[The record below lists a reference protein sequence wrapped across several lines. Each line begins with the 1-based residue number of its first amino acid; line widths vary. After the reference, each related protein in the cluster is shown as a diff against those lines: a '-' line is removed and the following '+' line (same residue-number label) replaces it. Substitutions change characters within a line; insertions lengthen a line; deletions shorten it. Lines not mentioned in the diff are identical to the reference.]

1 MERAGIVMRWGAAV
15 IAVVLGTEAQA
26 APGEAPVEAS
36 GGIVGPEIES
46 PEELEPELPAE
57 PEPPEP
63 VESPEPVAPIETTE
77 LVEPTEPVEPT
88 KTVAPPAA
96 TASTAAAAPV
106 SVTPKTVE
114 ISGKPGDGLTV
125 RVSDAFSLNVRSRI
139 QLRYQLDVPAP
150 DDLGVRSTRQLVNI
164 GTARLWFSGHVFRP
178 QLTYMIQL
186 AVAGRDYRDGAVSP
200 LYDAFLDWKA
210 HRDISI
216 KAGQYF
222 VPFDRLRTVREF
234 ALQLGDRPRP
244 VAELTLDRDVGVTLY
259 SDKFLHD
266 RSPVAWRLGAFGGGG
281 TNLSLGKDPGALL
294 VGRVE
299 LRPLGPID
307 DDSEGDLERR
317 KKPALALG
325 GAFAANFNTNRLRST
340 TGTTFTGGTTHY
352 YHVAADLVFKV
363 RGLALQGE
371 YLRKQAS
378 VNAIRSTDED
388 GMPLVEHTRSGQGW
402 VAQASYLFDPPIELV
417 GRMSRLYAL
426 GRTDPA
432 FVSEL
437 DARGQEVG
445 AGLNYYFNG
454 HKMKLQA
461 DWIALMPGDFDFGRA
476 AHVAHLQ
483 LDVTF

>member
-1 MERAGIVMRWGAAV
+1 MERAGIVMRWGAVV
-15 IAVVLGTEAQA
+15 IAAVLGADAQAA
-26 APGEAPVEAS
+26 APGEVVAPEVGPVED
-36 GGIVGPEIES
+36 GREPEPLVGPEL
-46 PEELEPELPAE
+46 PVELEPSVESELPAE
-57 PEPPEP
+57 PEPP
-63 VESPEPVAPIETTE
+63 VEPEPP
-77 LVEPTEPVEPT
+77 EPVEPEP
-88 KTVAPPAA
+88 VEPIDSPAV
-96 TASTAAAAPV
+96 TASTTAEAPAPA
-106 SVTPKTVE
+106 TPKTVE

-125 RVSDAFSLNVRSRI
+125 RVSDAFSLNIRSRI

-150 DDLGVRSTRQLVNI
+150 DDVGARSTRQLINI
-164 GTARLWFSGHVFRP
+164 GTARLWLSGHVFRP

-200 LYDAFLDWKA
+200 VYDAFLDWKA
-210 HRDISI
+210 HRDISV

-234 ALQLGDRPRP
+234 ALQMGDRPRP
-244 VAELTLDRDVGVTLY
+244 VTELTLDRDVGVTLY

-294 VGRVE
+294 VGRLE
-299 LRPLGPID
+299 LRPLGALD

-325 GAFAANFNTNRLRST
+325 GAFAANFNTNRMRST
-340 TGTTFTGGTTHY
+340 TGTTFVGGTTHY
-352 YHVAADLVFKV
+352 YHAAADLVLKA
-363 RGLALQGE
+363 RGFALQGE

-378 VNAIRSTDED
+378 VAEIRSTDED
-388 GMPLVEHTRSGQGW
+388 GMPLVEYTRSGQGW
-402 VAQASYLFDPPIELV
+402 IAQASYVFDPPIEVV
-417 GRMSRLYAL
+417 GRLSRLYPLA
-426 GRTDPA
+426 GTDPA

-437 DARGQEVG
+437 RARGQEVG

-454 HKMKLQA
+454 HKLKLQA

>member
-1 MERAGIVMRWGAAV
+1 MEQAGIVMRWGAIV
-15 IAVVLGTEAQA
+15 IAMMMGTEARA
-26 APGEAPVEAS
+26 APGEVELEPPVIGPVE
-36 GGIVGPEIES
+36 G
-46 PEELEPELPAE
+46 ELVRPAEPELPAE
-57 PEPPEP
+57 PEPP
-63 VESPEPVAPIETTE
+63 VEPEPP
-77 LVEPTEPVEPT
+77 
-88 KTVAPPAA
+88 KTVAPPETIEPPEATEPPAA
-96 TASTAAAAPV
+96 VSEAAETPAAAAPR
-106 SVTPKTVE
+106 PVE
-114 ISGKPGDGLTV
+114 ITGKPGDGLTV
-125 RVSDAFSLNVRSRI
+125 RVSDVFSLNLRSRI
-139 QLRYQLDVPAP
+139 QLRYQFDAPAP
-150 DDLGVRSTRQLVNI
+150 DDAGVRSTRQLITI
-164 GTARLWFSGHVFRP
+164 GTARVWLSGHVLRP
-178 QLTYMIQL
+178 QLTYMLQL
-186 AVAGRDYRDGAVSP
+186 ALAGRDYRDGAVSP
-200 LYDAFLDWKA
+200 IYDAFLDWKA
-210 HRDISI
+210 HRDISV
-216 KAGQYF
+216 KAGQFF

-234 ALQLGDRPRP
+234 ALQMGDRPRP
-244 VAELTLDRDVGVTLY
+244 VAELTLDRDIGVTLY

-352 YHVAADLVFKV
+352 YHVAADLVFKA
-363 RGLALQGE
+363 RGFALQGE

-378 VNAIRSTDED
+378 VTEIRSTDDD
-388 GMPLVEHTRSGQGW
+388 GMPLVEYTRSGQGW
-402 VAQASYLFDPPIELV
+402 IAQASYLFDPPLEIV
-417 GRMSRLYAL
+417 GRMSRMYAL
-426 GRTDPA
+426 GSTDPA

-461 DWIALMPGDFDFGRA
+461 DWIALMPGNFAFDRA

-483 LDVTF
+483 LDITF

>member
-1 MERAGIVMRWGAAV
+1 MHASTILRWSMVALVVTASLRVDAAEPPTPEPS
-15 IAVVLGTEAQA
+15 APVVPTVV
-26 APGEAPVEAS
+26 APVEAR
-36 GGIVGPEIES
+36 
-46 PEELEPELPAE
+46 PATA
-57 PEPPEP
+57 PSP
-63 VESPEPVAPIETTE
+63 VEIT
-77 LVEPTEPVEPT
+77 
-88 KTVAPPAA
+88 
-96 TASTAAAAPV
+96 
-106 SVTPKTVE
+106 
-114 ISGKPGDGLTV
+114 GKPGDGLTA
-125 RVSDAFSLNVRSRI
+125 RVSDVFSLHVRSRF

-150 DDLGVRSTRQLVNI
+150 DDAGIRSTRQLVNI

-178 QLTYMIQL
+178 QLTYLFQL
-186 AVAGRDYRDGAVSP
+186 AIAGRDYRDGAVSP
-200 LYDAFLDWKA
+200 LYDAILEWKA
-210 HRDISI
+210 HRDINI
-216 KAGQYF
+216 KAGQFF
-222 VPFDRLRTVREF
+222 VPFDRLRTIREF

-244 VAELTLDRDVGVTLY
+244 VAELTLDRDVGVALY
-259 SDKFLHD
+259 SDRFLHD
-266 RSPVAWRLGAFGGGG
+266 RSPVAWRIGAFGGGG

-325 GAFAANFNTNRLRST
+325 GAFAANFSTNRLRST
-340 TGTTFTGGTTHY
+340 TGPTFAGGTTHY
-352 YHVAADLVFKV
+352 YHAAADLVLKV
-363 RGLALQGE
+363 RGFALEGE

-378 VNAIRSTDED
+378 VVEIRSTDAD
-388 GMPLVEHTRSGQGW
+388 GMPLVEYTRSGQGW
-402 VAQASYLFDPPIELV
+402 VAQASYVFDPPLEIV
-417 GRMSRLYAL
+417 GRLSRLYPL
-426 GRTDPA
+426 GYTDPA

-461 DWIALMPGDFDFGRA
+461 DWIGLMPGDFAFDRA